1 MKVSVVVPMYN
12 EEENVVRTLKKIDD
26 VLKDYKDY
34 EILIIDDGSQD
45 NTFKLANEFA
55 SKNLNVRVL
64 QHSVNMGRGK
74 ALRTGFENA
83 TGDIIVTVDADL
95 SYDAYHIPKLADEL
109 IADESIDI
117 VVGSPYM
124 EGGAV
129 ENVPPLRLW
138 ISKVANKFI
147 GYAMG
152 GNLSTVTGILR
163 AYRREVLD
171 SLELEFDG
179 KEIHLEILS
188 KAIALR
194 YKIKEVPATLKGRE
208 LGRSKFKFRAA
219 AISHILFSFYEK
231 PMILFGGIGLFLC
244 LIGFLSALY
253 LFYLYLIESLNPERP
268 LMIFMILMIL
278 AGIQILIFG
287 FVATQISLLKREV
300 YMVQKENRMIKRG
313 LE

>member
-12 EEENVVRTLKKIDD
+12 EEENVARTLSKIDD
-26 VLKDYKDY
+26 VLKDYGDY

-45 NTFKLANEFA
+45 NTFKLADGFA
-55 SKNLNVRVL
+55 SKNPNVRVL

-95 SYDAYHIPKLADEL
+95 SYNAEHIPKLADEL

-124 EGGAV
+124 KGGAV
-129 ENVPPLRLW
+129 ENVPALRLW
-138 ISKVANKFI
+138 ISKVANRFI

-163 AYRREVLD
+163 AYRRELLD
-171 SLELEFDG
+171 SLELESDG

-194 YKIKEVPATLKGRE
+194 YKIKEVPAILRGRR

-231 PMILFGGIGLFLC
+231 PMILFGGIGLILC

-300 YMVQKENRMIKRG
+300 YMVQKENRLIKKR